1 MVFWLDKETDKSR
14 ENTNKRDISNDN
26 YASGGLNLAYDGTV
40 RPRKAMIIDKIV
52 VNDPLR
58 PVDQDGVAFTPPPRK
73 IRKQYAKQKDRFLKQ
88 IPVHERRKQMMMRR
102 AIAEEIDSA

>member
-14 ENTNKRDISNDN
+14 ENTNKWEVFKGNN
-26 YASGGLNLAYDGTV
+26 ASGDIKNVAIDDNGM
-40 RPRKAMIIDKIV
+40 MIAGRRAV

-58 PVDQDGVAFTPPPRK
+58 PVGQDGTLFTPPPRK
-73 IRKQYAKQKDRFLKQ
+73 IRKQYAKQEDRFLKQ

-102 AIAEEIDSA
+102 AIAEEIDDA